1 MKKIFICSPYRG
13 DVESNT
19 RLAKKI
25 GRIAALCEYVPVI
38 PHLMYT
44 SFLDDA
50 NPEDRIS
57 GLTMSVE
64 LLASC
69 DMMWII
75 GNKISKGMAF
85 EITRAKELGIPV
97 RIYDTD
103 CNRIAANTLEIDD
116 RVSSDLVE
124 ILRGA
129 KLD

>member
-50 NPEDRIS
+50 NPEDRMEALPPLENFMPLVAEVAV
-57 GLTMSVE
+57 GERYGE
-64 LLASC
+64 L
-69 DMMWII
+69 
-75 GNKISKGMAF
+75 
-85 EITRAKELGIPV
+85 E
-97 RIYDTD
+97 
-103 CNRIAANTLEIDD
+103 
-116 RVSSDLVE
+116 
-124 ILRGA
+124 
-129 KLD
+129 